1 MSRRFSPILVLF
13 GFGLIAAACSSGGT
27 PATAGHSDGG
37 DADTGAASAT
47 PTALA
52 LFDESSITARKGE
65 PLVINFF
72 ASWCPSCV
80 AEMPDFEVAHQQ
92 FADDVTF
99 IGVAMQDRD
108 SDALAL
114 VESTGVTYELGN
126 DPDGS
131 LFQSFNALAMPTTVF
146 VNAEGEVVRSFS
158 GVLTAESLAEI
169 INGELL

>member
-1 MSRRFSPILVLF
+1 MRSRFSPVVILF
-13 GFGLIAAACSSGGT
+13 AFGLIAAACSSDSDVATGSADA
-27 PATAGHSDGG
+27 PANP
-37 DADTGAASAT
+37 AAAEAA
-47 PTALA
+47 PALA
-52 LFDESSITARKGE
+52 IFDESSIAARKGE

-99 IGVAMQDRD
+99 IGVAMQDRE
-108 SDALAL
+108 SDALDL
-114 VESTGVTYELGN
+114 VKKTGVTYELGN

-146 VNAEGEVVRSFS
+146 VSADGEVVRSFS
-158 GVLTAESLAEI
+158 GVLTAESLADI